1 MKVLITPPALMNGQ
15 VKLIDSCT
23 KFSSKL
29 INFALRNYVT
39 ERLDSPGF
47 KGRYTKFA
55 MLSLKSVLN
64 LT

>member
-1 MKVLITPPALMNGQ
+1 MKVLITPTALLNGQ

-29 INFALRNYVT
+29 INFELRNYVT

-47 KGRYTKFA
+47 KGRYAEFT

>member
-1 MKVLITPPALMNGQ
+1 MTVLITPTVLMNGQ
-15 VKLIDSCT
+15 VKLIDPCA
-23 KFSSKL
+23 KFSLRL

-47 KGRYTKFA
+47 KGRYAEFT

-64 LT
+64 FT

>member
-1 MKVLITPPALMNGQ
+1 MKVLITPTVLMNGQ
-15 VKLIDSCT
+15 VKLIDPCT
-23 KFSSKL
+23 KFSLRL
-29 INFALRNYVT
+29 INFALSNYVT

-47 KGRYTKFA
+47 KRRYAEFT

>member
-1 MKVLITPPALMNGQ
+1 MKVLITPTALLNGQ
-15 VKLIDSCT
+15 VNLIDPCT
-23 KFSSKL
+23 KFSLRL

-47 KGRYTKFA
+47 KGRYAEFT

>member
-1 MKVLITPPALMNGQ
+1 MKVLITPTVLMNGQ

-29 INFALRNYVT
+29 INFELRNYVT

-47 KGRYTKFA
+47 KGRYAEFT
-55 MLSLKSVLN
+55 M
-64 LT
+64 

>member
-1 MKVLITPPALMNGQ
+1 MKVLITPTVLMNGQ
-15 VKLIDSCT
+15 VKLSDSCT

-47 KGRYTKFA
+47 KGRYAEFTVF
-55 MLSLKSVLN
+55 SLKSVLN